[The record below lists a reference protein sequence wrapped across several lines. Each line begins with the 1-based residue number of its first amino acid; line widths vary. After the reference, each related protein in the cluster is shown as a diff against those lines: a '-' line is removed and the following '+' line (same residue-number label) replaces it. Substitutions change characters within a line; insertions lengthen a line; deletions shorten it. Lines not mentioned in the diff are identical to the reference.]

1 LGGRYDVGLDNRIM
15 PEVAARVLR
24 CRLQPR
30 KITPAVRVLQEALM
44 YMLDDMVILGV
55 GVATLSQRRLQENEG
70 RLLKL
75 LAGLVMLG
83 LGIYLL
89 IPASA

>member
-30 KITPAVRVLQEALM
+30 KITPAVRVLQEAHFREWPEKRLSD
-44 YMLDDMVILGV
+44 LILIRTGCGDEGIDIFLPDAHKGDVHAV
-55 GVATLSQRRLQENEG
+55 G
-70 RLLKL
+70 
-75 LAGLVMLG
+75 
-83 LGIYLL
+83 
-89 IPASA
+89 P